1 MTAAAAMMTRY
12 DDVPEQFNLTSYFL
26 DRHVEEGR
34 GDRTALIAD
43 GEDWTYRQLA
53 GLTNRIGHALRSAG
67 VQREQRVLM
76 VLDDG
81 PEFVA
86 TWYATLKIGA
96 TTAEIYTFLAAKDFV
111 YYLQYTR
118 APVAVV
124 AAACLDRFREAAAGS
139 RYLRRTLV
147 LGATAD
153 QLRAGESSLE
163 ELIAQAP
170 DELTAEPT
178 SRDDLAI
185 WKFTTGSTG
194 APKACAHRMHAPL
207 LSFASYGQGVLRIT
221 EEDRVLPVPK
231 LFFGY
236 ARDIT
241 TLYSFGVGATGVV
254 FRERTTP
261 ERIFALIAR
270 HRPTILVNVPTMI
283 RAMLE
288 HPDASTQD
296 LSSLRVVTSAGEA
309 LPPDLY
315 DRWMR
320 TFGVELLDGL
330 GSSEAYHI
338 FLSCRPG
345 AVRPGSL
352 GQPVPGYTV
361 RVVDDAGHDVPRG
374 QIGRL
379 WIEGPT
385 TAAGYFN
392 DHRKSIETF
401 AGDRVMSGDLCAEDG
416 DGFFWYRGRA
426 DQLLKVGGIWVAPA
440 EIEQSL
446 LTHPWVADC
455 AVVGYH
461 QEGLQRPRAF
471 VVLRDGHTAGDS
483 VADELRRFVKE
494 QLSPH
499 KFPRDIRFLEA
510 LPRTASGKT
519 DRQALILAG
528 NES

>member
-1 MTAAAAMMTRY
+1 
-12 DDVPEQFNLTSYFL
+12 
-26 DRHVEEGR
+26 
-34 GDRTALIAD
+34 
-43 GEDWTYRQLA
+43 
-53 GLTNRIGHALRSAG
+53 
-67 VQREQRVLM
+67 
-76 VLDDG
+76 
-81 PEFVA
+81 
-86 TWYATLKIGA
+86 
-96 TTAEIYTFLAAKDFV
+96 
-111 YYLQYTR
+111 
-118 APVAVV
+118 
-124 AAACLDRFREAAAGS
+124 
-139 RYLRRTLV
+139 
-147 LGATAD
+147 
-153 QLRAGESSLE
+153 
-163 ELIAQAP
+163 
-170 DELTAEPT
+170 
-178 SRDDLAI
+178 
-185 WKFTTGSTG
+185 
-194 APKACAHRMHAPL
+194 
-207 LSFASYGQGVLRIT
+207 
-221 EEDRVLPVPK
+221 
-231 LFFGY
+231 
-236 ARDIT
+236 
-241 TLYSFGVGATGVV
+241 
-254 FRERTTP
+254 
-261 ERIFALIAR
+261 
-270 HRPTILVNVPTMI
+270 MI

-288 HPDASTQD
+288 RPDASTQD

-528 NES
+528 NEF